1 MKNFYIF
8 LLLFT
13 VCLPF
18 YGQSDCEDANS
29 DLIYAY
35 SHVKSAYNSN
45 NISHLKYYANRSLK
59 AFERAKEELTKC
71 GCEAAYNLAF
81 DGSEL
86 LAKVDIAKTYEDG
99 RFYIKRAREIGK
111 QSVIELDKCTIPI
124 NEKEE
129 LTALQIEQSKL
140 KQQQK
145 ELKLKEADIKLKL
158 AKQQEKE
165 LLLKKEQLIKSYN
178 SVISSNIETYNKAL
192 EICDCDHEALL
203 NNLENQ
209 KEVKSKSIEE
219 IKTHFIN
226 NLKGLTSNYLSQ
238 LNLCDE

>member
-1 MKNFYIF
+1 MRNFYIF
-8 LLLFT
+8 LLLLT
-13 VCLPF
+13 IPQTF
-18 YGQSDCEDANS
+18 YGQSYCEDANS

-45 NISHLKYYANRSLK
+45 NISHLKYYAKRSLK
-59 AFERAKEELTKC
+59 AFERAKEKLTKC
-71 GCEAAYNLAF
+71 GCETAYNLAY

-86 LAKVDIAKTYEDG
+86 LAKVDITKTYEDG
-99 RFYIKRAREIGK
+99 RFYVKRAREIGK

-124 NEKEE
+124 DENEE
-129 LTALQIEQSKL
+129 LTTLQIEQSKL

-145 ELKLKEADIKLKL
+145 ELKLKEAEIKLKL

-165 LLLKKEQLIKSYN
+165 LLIKKEQLIKSYN
-178 SVISSNIETYNKAL
+178 SVMSSNIETYNKAL
-192 EICDCDHEALL
+192 EICDCDHEAFS
-203 NNLENQ
+203 NNIENQ

-219 IKTHFIN
+219 IKTYFIN
-226 NLKGLTSNYLSQ
+226 NLKGLTVNYLSQ